1 MALYEMEDAK
11 ERVILVGVQENDA
24 EPEEESLDELAELD
38 THGRCRGSRPS
49 DPETRG
55 DASGDV
61 YRERK
66 DPGAEGTFVGDR
78 RYGNHL

>member
-24 EPEEESLDELAELD
+24 EPEEESLDELAELAR
-38 THGRCRGSRPS
+38 TA